1 MRGANPKEGDR
12 IHFDIK
18 PRNLQE
24 FTVFIFSVLFVF
36 ANFGVSSLFTGL
48 KISTCSLFT
57 RDFEN
62 KFSLHFK
69 TSKIYTIF
77 RCR

>member
-24 FTVFIFSVLFVF
+24 FTVFIFSVLFFLV
-36 ANFGVSSLFTGL
+36 NFSGSSQV
-48 KISTCSLFT
+48 
-57 RDFEN
+57 
-62 KFSLHFK
+62 
-69 TSKIYTIF
+69 
-77 RCR
+77 